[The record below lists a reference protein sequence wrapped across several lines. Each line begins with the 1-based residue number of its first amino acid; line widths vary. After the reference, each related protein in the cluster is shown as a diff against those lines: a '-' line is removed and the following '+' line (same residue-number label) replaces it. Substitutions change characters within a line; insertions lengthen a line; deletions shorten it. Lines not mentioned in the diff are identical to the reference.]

1 MEEAVPESQYP
12 GDVDVTP
19 PAGGAPTAGPVPDE
33 YSSSSQ
39 AAGEEH
45 PSAPPAEEE
54 PQAVAPD
61 FEPSRT
67 EEDSFEALQGDA
79 PLNHAPPEGRA
90 VAAPAPPAPVAEP
103 QVAPA
108 PPAPVERPEVP
119 LNAPVNDD
127 DEAGDGRMKAIDLI
141 APTRLDFLKP
151 EPVEPEVPVDQP
163 DVIAFANQK
172 GGVAKTTTTLNL
184 AVALSESGYRVLC
197 IDLDPQG
204 NLTMSQGI
212 DPDKVE
218 HSLYD
223 VLVNDMPLSEII
235 VRREIDIAVASIDLA
250 GAEIAMSTKIGR
262 ERTLQKALKEVA
274 ADYDYVCID
283 TPPSL
288 GLLTI
293 NALTVANKVIVP
305 VQCEYLSMR
314 GLVQLQNTL
323 RMIQENLNPD
333 VRIEGILPTMLD
345 TRTLHAKEAVE
356 ILEENFGDLVF
367 RSRIRKAIKFAEAP
381 VKGASVLKYDS
392 ESSAAGYYRELAKE
406 VLANGSA

>member
-1 MEEAVPESQYP
+1 MEEAVPERH
-12 GDVDVTP
+12 VDEP
-19 PAGGAPTAGPVPDE
+19 EAGEPRAAGPVADE
-33 YSSSSQ
+33 IEDEV
-39 AAGEEH
+39 ALVEEMEGE
-45 PSAPPAEEE
+45 PVVT
-54 PQAVAPD
+54 AVA
-61 FEPSRT
+61 EV
-67 EEDSFEALQGDA
+67 EEDE
-79 PLNHAPPEGRA
+79 E
-90 VAAPAPPAPVAEP
+90 
-103 QVAPA
+103 
-108 PPAPVERPEVP
+108 VE
-119 LNAPVNDD
+119 
-127 DEAGDGRMKAIDLI
+127 GRMKAADLI
-141 APTRLDFLKP
+141 APSRNDFMAAQ
-151 EPVEPEVPVDQP
+151 EAEAEAPVKQP
-163 DVIAFANQK
+163 DVIVFANQK

-184 AVALSESGYRVLC
+184 AVAFAESGYRVLC

-218 HSLYD
+218 KSLYD
-223 VLVNDMPLSEII
+223 VLVNDMPISEII
-235 VRREIDIAVASIDLA
+235 VKREIDIAVASIDLA

-262 ERTLQKALKEVA
+262 ERSLEKALKEVA
-274 ADYDYVCID
+274 ADYDFVCID

-293 NALTVANKVIVP
+293 NALTAANKVIVP

-323 RMIQENLNPD
+323 KMIQENLNPD

-345 TRTLHAKEAVE
+345 SRTVHAQEAVE

-367 RSRIRKAIKFAEAP
+367 RSRIKKTIKFAEAP

-392 ESSAAGYYRELAKE
+392 GSSAANYYRELAKE